1 MRANNSLTLKECEVA
16 LNAIRAET
24 ERTIR
29 ESLGDRVLRAYR
41 EWNEQVVIQRDGALT
56 GP

>member
-1 MRANNSLTLKECEVA
+1 MRTNNNLTLKECEVA

-29 ESLGDRVLRAYR
+29 EGLGDRVLQAYR
-41 EWNEQVVIQRDGALT
+41 EWNEQVAIRQYGALT